1 METIKLP
8 SRRRFCLCCI
18 AASAFAAVGSS
29 LGARNARAD
38 TMGIVQ
44 LIKSEAAK
52 TPITVHRL
60 RGGVAV
66 LEGSGGNVAVLTGSD
81 GKVLIDAGIGVSRPQ
96 MLTALG
102 SLGDQ
107 PITHLINTHWHFDHS
122 DGNTWVNDEGAEIM
136 AHEKTRK
143 HLLATQRVEDWE
155 YDFLAPPP
163 RALPVQVFTDEQ
175 SVKLN
180 GSTLALKH
188 YGPAHT
194 DSDISVRFSEADILH
209 TGDTFW
215 NGIYPFID
223 YSTGGHIDGMITAAE
238 ANLAATTEH
247 TIVVPGH
254 GTPVSDRAGL
264 QAYRD
269 MLVGI
274 RANVARLKKQGHSLD
289 SITAAKPTAK
299 FDAIWGQFVINPA
312 LFTKL
317 VYEGL

>member
-1 METIKLP
+1 M
-8 SRRRFCLCCI
+8 
-18 AASAFAAVGSS
+18 FAG
-29 LGARNARAD
+29 
-38 TMGIVQ
+38 
-44 LIKSEAAK
+44 
-52 TPITVHRL
+52 
-60 RGGVAV
+60 
-66 LEGSGGNVAVLTGSD
+66 
-81 GKVLIDAGIGVSRPQ
+81 
-96 MLTALG
+96 
-102 SLGDQ
+102 
-107 PITHLINTHWHFDHS
+107 
-122 DGNTWVNDEGAEIM
+122 
-136 AHEKTRK
+136 
-143 HLLATQRVEDWE
+143 
-155 YDFLAPPP
+155 
-163 RALPVQVFTDEQ
+163 EQ

-194 DSDISVRFSEADILH
+194 DSDISVRFTEADILH

-247 TIVVPGH
+247 TVVIPGH

-269 MLVGI
+269 MLVSV
-274 RANVARLKKQGHSLD
+274 RANVAGLKKQGLSLEG
-289 SITAAKPTAK
+289 ITAAKPTAE
-299 FDAIWGQFVINPA
+299 FDALWGRFVIGPA